1 MRLSNNYQKTFSD
14 KFVNAFRFG
23 GLSVIVFITL
33 TVVLYTAGQL
43 GYMKPKVAQTLAIL
57 TGFLSIS
64 SIYKFLVFLF
74 KLEPSEKSVEIN
86 DTSLT
91 IDYPLPKT
99 KREILFKEIDFI
111 KYNKLSNRNEARIGL
126 KKDKNEFG
134 MDYELIEINSVDLST
149 LKTLSDKKQIPL
161 AIGYELEEKPTVKV
175 GLLAPRI
182 ALDDIYVVR
191 KNMDNREIEIDESEW
206 IRYASTNT
214 KIKFLGQEERLN
226 WKDNEG
232 PRAPIQYT
240 LSTIFG
246 TKSLDF
252 MAGQLGIA
260 YEKGKTPTEIIQI
273 SKDLNCEYKNIMDVK
288 K

>member
-1 MRLSNNYQKTFSD
+1 M
-14 KFVNAFRFG
+14 
-23 GLSVIVFITL
+23 
-33 TVVLYTAGQL
+33 LYAAGQI
-43 GYMKPKVAQTLAIL
+43 GYLKPKVAQTLAIL

-64 SIYKFLVFLF
+64 SIYKFLVFFF
-74 KLEPSEKSVEIN
+74 KLETNEKSVEIN
-86 DTSLT
+86 ENSLT
-91 IDYPLPKT
+91 IDYPFPKP

-111 KYNKLSNRNEARIGL
+111 KYNKLSNRNEARIGI

-134 MDYELIEINSVDLST
+134 MDYELIEVNSVDLST
-149 LKTLSDKKQIPL
+149 WKTLSDKKQISL
-161 AIGYELEEKPTVKV
+161 AIGYELEDKPVVKV
-175 GLLAPRI
+175 GLLAPRF

-191 KNMDNREIEIDESEW
+191 KNMDNREIKIDESEW
-206 IRYASTNT
+206 TRYASTNS

-226 WKDNEG
+226 WKDNEE

-240 LSTIFG
+240 LSTTFG

-252 MAGQLGIA
+252 MDGQLGIA